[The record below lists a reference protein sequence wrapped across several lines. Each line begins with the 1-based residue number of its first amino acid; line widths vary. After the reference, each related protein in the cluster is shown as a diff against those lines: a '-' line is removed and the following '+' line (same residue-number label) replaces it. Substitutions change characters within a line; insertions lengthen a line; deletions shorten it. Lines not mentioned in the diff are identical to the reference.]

1 MRLIVEGGLVL
12 ITTEL
17 TSRKYFEE
25 NLTSTFL
32 QLLQMLSTLTEISER
47 HELF

>member
-1 MRLIVEGGLVL
+1 MRLIMEGGFVL
-12 ITTEL
+12 TATEL

-25 NLTSTFL
+25 NLSSAFL